1 MYLGRIESGKS
12 YKKFYLFFIILSL
25 GLVGAIIYV
34 TFGRATI
41 TLMPK
46 KVVFE
51 NNFDAAVLENPNLAE
66 NAIPGKVLALETEE
80 SRLVT
85 TNDVKGFDG
94 KASGTVTIYNKRD
107 KDQPLLAKTRLLSA
121 SGILFRTDKRAI
133 VPAGGEI
140 DAAVTADREGK
151 SGNIGPEKFTLV
163 NIWKG
168 WQDKLYGESKTEMTG
183 GYAELP
189 YIYEQTIDQ
198 ALNILAE
205 QLYAKNLANLQ
216 SQISSGEKILA
227 DATKNEILAFS
238 SSAKPET
245 QSDKFTIK
253 VKTRTIALICNEEKL
268 KDLAQINLK
277 QAAPKDKE
285 FLNIVWDSFSYK
297 LKSYDLDKKIALLEA
312 SLSGESRAK
321 ISAALFVK
329 NELVGMDRYGVKKY
343 FEKFE
348 DVGEAEVYFKPF
360 WVRKVPSMLDH
371 FEIQIK

>member
-25 GLVGAIIYV
+25 GLAATIIYV
-34 TFGRATI
+34 AFGRATI

-51 NNFDAAVLENPNLAE
+51 NNFDAAILENPNLAE
-66 NAIPGKVLALETEE
+66 NAIPGKVLATETEE

-85 TNDVKGFDG
+85 TNDVKSFDG
-94 KASGTVTIYNKRD
+94 RASGTVKIYNKRD

-121 SGILFRTDKRAI
+121 SGILFRTDKRAV
-133 VPAGGEI
+133 VPSGGEI
-140 DAAVTADREGK
+140 DVTVIADREGK
-151 SGNIGPEKFTLV
+151 TGNIGPEKFTLV
-163 NIWKG
+163 NIWQG

-216 SQISSGEKILA
+216 GQISSGEKILA

-238 SSAKPET
+238 SSIKPET

-285 FLNIVWDSFSYK
+285 FLNIAWDSFSYK
-297 LKSYDLDKKIALLEA
+297 LKSYDLDKKIALLET

-321 ISAALFVK
+321 ISATLFVK

-371 FEIQIK
+371 FEIQVK